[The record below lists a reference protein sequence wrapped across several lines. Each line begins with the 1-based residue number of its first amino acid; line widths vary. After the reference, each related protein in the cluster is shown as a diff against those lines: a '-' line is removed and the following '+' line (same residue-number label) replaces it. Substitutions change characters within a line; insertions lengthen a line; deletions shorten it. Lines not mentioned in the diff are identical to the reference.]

1 MSETLSPSPLE
12 GEGSRAAAGEGNATK
27 AIPSPGGEAPPPSP
41 SRGEGKKGRR
51 FVRLAA
57 VALLLAVG
65 GFPVWYFAIREP
77 EPRNDLE
84 RFQGDWKLTVGGRDT
99 PNAVRVAGDRW
110 QYVAGGEDGKAYR
123 LTLNEAADPKQI
135 DLELLDTVGLR
146 GAPVK
151 MHGVYAFDGNKTV
164 RVRIEPA
171 LLPRPATLDDP
182 DAVVWVLTKV
192 KIEPAPASKK

>member
-1 MSETLSPSPLE
+1 MSEPTVPGGAAVPAAPE
-12 GEGSRAAAGEGNATK
+12 AKPAAGTA
-27 AIPSPGGEAPPPSP
+27 APP
-41 SRGEGKKGRR
+41 GKKPRR
-51 FVRLAA
+51 LRLAA
-57 VALLLAVG
+57 AIALLLAAG
-65 GFPVWYFAIREP
+65 GFAVWYFAVREP

-84 RFQGDWKLTVGGRDT
+84 RFQGDWKLTIDGRDT
-99 PNAVRVAGDRW
+99 PNAVRIAGDRW
-110 QYVAGGEDGKAYR
+110 QYVAGGADGKAYR

-135 DLELLDTVGLR
+135 DLELLDTAGLR

-171 LLPRPATLDDP
+171 ILPRPTTLDDP

-192 KIEPAPASKK
+192 KIEPAPGPQR